1 MILKKKKQYQNQLN
15 GYFNQLGTIDQ
26 LTLQTQSMKNHKQ
39 MVINVT
45 KVDGGDEG
53 CSNRTEKAD
62 VES

>member
-1 MILKKKKQYQNQLN
+1 
-15 GYFNQLGTIDQ
+15 
-26 LTLQTQSMKNHKQ
+26 MKNHKQ